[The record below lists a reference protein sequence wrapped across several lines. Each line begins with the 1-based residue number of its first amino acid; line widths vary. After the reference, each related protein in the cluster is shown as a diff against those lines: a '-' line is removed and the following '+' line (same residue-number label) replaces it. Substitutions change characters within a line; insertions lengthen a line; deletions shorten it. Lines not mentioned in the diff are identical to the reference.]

1 MLDAKSNILISELVL
16 ILIIENNRLYSS
28 AVQID
33 IC

>member
-1 MLDAKSNILISELVL
+1 MFDAKSNILISELVL